1 MATPTVFI
9 DGEAGTT
16 GLQIADRLR
25 GRKDLTVVSID
36 EDKRKDAAARAEIM
50 NVVDV
55 VILCLPDEAAKE
67 AVTLVSNPDTV
78 IIDASSGHRVAD
90 GWTYGF
96 PEMFG
101 GKFRDEIRQ
110 SKRISNP
117 GCFPTGFI
125 SLVQPLVLA
134 GLVPEDTPISVNATS
149 GYSGGGKALIAEFEA
164 GGTADNYRIYSLGQT
179 HKHLPEM
186 QTYTGLSHVPMF
198 TPAVGRYA
206 QGMIVE
212 VPLMLWTLPT
222 KPQLATIHAALT
234 LAYAGER
241 FVKVIDF
248 AETLGLN
255 GLEPEACNN
264 TNQIELFVFGNDN
277 EARLVARYDNLGK
290 GASGA
295 AVQNLNIVLGLDE
308 AAGL

>member
-1 MATPTVFI
+1 MTTPTVFI

-25 GRKDLTVVSID
+25 DRSDLRVVSID
-36 EDKRKDAAARAEIM
+36 PDKRKDAGVRAEMM
-50 NVVDV
+50 NAADV
-55 VILCLPDEAAKE
+55 VILCLPDEAARE
-67 AVTLVSNPDTV
+67 AVTLVTDPDTV
-78 IIDASSGHRVAD
+78 IIDASSGHRVSD
-90 GWTYGF
+90 GWVYGF
-96 PEMFG
+96 PEMFSG
-101 GKFRDEIRQ
+101 EQRSKIQG

-125 SLVQPLVLA
+125 SLVQPLVQASL
-134 GLVPEDTPISVNATS
+134 LPQETPVSVNAVS
-149 GYSGGGKALIAEFEA
+149 GYSGGGKALIAEFEE
-164 GGTADNYRIYSLGQT
+164 GGTADNYRIYGLPQA

-186 QTYTGLSHVPMF
+186 KAYTGLSHVPMF

-212 VPLMLWTLPT
+212 VPLMLWSLPS
-222 KPQLATIHAALT
+222 KPTRAAIHSALES
-234 LAYAGER
+234 AYAREQ
-241 FVKVIDF
+241 FISVASLDE
-248 AETLGLN
+248 ADALA

-264 TNQIELFVFGNDN
+264 TNKIQLFVFGNDQ

-295 AVQNLNIVLGLDE
+295 AVQNLNIALGLDE